1 MLSSL
6 PPTSFVGAKASSSS
20 SSSSSSS
27 ATSVSITSVSF
38 SFSSSVLFFLLGVTL
53 GLRPPLFF
61 VGVGVFFFF
70 GVGLFFVFVG
80 EGDPIFFFFF
90 GVGVPDAAFFFGVDA
105 GLVPFFFNG
114 VELALL
120 VVLLAP
126 SSALDDVV
134 FFGVVFRDDD
144 FGVDFFD
151 DDGVVVCRDDRRVGV
166 AMLFSLFFVS
176 SSSLSLSL
184 CSLYLFR
191 ARSTFGEHRR
201 DFRGR

>member
-1 MLSSL
+1 M
-6 PPTSFVGAKASSSS
+6 
-20 SSSSSSS
+20 
-27 ATSVSITSVSF
+27 
-38 SFSSSVLFFLLGVTL
+38 TL

-70 GVGLFFVFVG
+70 SVGLFFVFVG

-126 SSALDDVV
+126 SSALDDVG

-166 AMLFSLFFVS
+166 AMLFSLFFFV
-176 SSSLSLSL
+176 SSSLSLCVCSL
-184 CSLYLFR
+184 CLFR
-191 ARSTFGEHRR
+191 VRSTFGEHRR
-201 DFRGR
+201 DFRGRRV

>member
-1 MLSSL
+1 M
-6 PPTSFVGAKASSSS
+6 
-20 SSSSSSS
+20 
-27 ATSVSITSVSF
+27 
-38 SFSSSVLFFLLGVTL
+38 TL

-70 GVGLFFVFVG
+70 SVGLFFVFVG

-126 SSALDDVV
+126 SSALDDVG
-134 FFGVVFRDDD
+134 FFGVVVFRDDD

-151 DDGVVVCRDDRRVGV
+151 DDGVVVVCRDDRRVGV
-166 AMLFSLFFVS
+166 AMLFSLFFFV
-176 SSSLSLSL
+176 SSSLSLSVCVL
-184 CSLYLFR
+184 CVSFAC
-191 ARSTFGEHRR
+191 ARPLANTAATLEGGECNNACKFFVR
-201 DFRGR
+201 FFFFFLNFCFKTCLGFYICF

>member
-1 MLSSL
+1 M
-6 PPTSFVGAKASSSS
+6 
-20 SSSSSSS
+20 
-27 ATSVSITSVSF
+27 
-38 SFSSSVLFFLLGVTL
+38 TL

-126 SSALDDVV
+126 SSALDDVG
-134 FFGVVFRDDD
+134 FFGVVVFRDDD

-166 AMLFSLFFVS
+166 AMLFSLFFVF
-176 SSSLSLSL
+176 SSSLSLSV
-184 CSLYLFR
+184 LYISFAR
-191 ARSTFGEHRR
+191 ARPLANTAATLEGGECKRKR
-201 DFRGR
+201 ELVCFSSSNRQVFSSFFEFSSLFKRCLGF

>member
-38 SFSSSVLFFLLGVTL
+38 SSSSSVLFFLLGVTL

-70 GVGLFFVFVG
+70 SVGLFFVFVG

-126 SSALDDVV
+126 SSALDDVG
-134 FFGVVFRDDD
+134 FFGVVVFRDDD

-151 DDGVVVCRDDRRVGV
+151 DDGVVVVCRDDRRVGV
-166 AMLFSLFFVS
+166 AMLFSLFFFV
-176 SSSLSLSL
+176 SSSLSLCVFSVSL
-184 CSLYLFR
+184 SR
-191 ARSTFGEHRR
+191 ALDLWRTPPRL
-201 DFRGR
+201 

>member
-1 MLSSL
+1 M
-6 PPTSFVGAKASSSS
+6 
-20 SSSSSSS
+20 
-27 ATSVSITSVSF
+27 
-38 SFSSSVLFFLLGVTL
+38 TL

-126 SSALDDVV
+126 SSALDDVG
-134 FFGVVFRDDD
+134 FFGVVVFRDDD

-151 DDGVVVCRDDRRVGV
+151 DDGVVVVCRDDRRVGV
-166 AMLFSLFFVS
+166 AMLFSLFFFV
-176 SSSLSLSL
+176 SSSLSLCVCVL
-184 CSLYLFR
+184 CVSFAC
-191 ARSTFGEHRR
+191 ARPLANTAATLEGGECNNVREEN
-201 DFRGR
+201 